1 MKAKAGKGRLSRLIK
16 GILCAA
22 MIFAPMSIHCA
33 GLRALA
39 EAPGCE
45 AVFSVI
51 CEDGYDEDVEFTV
64 TEEQT
69 GKTTTVLVGKGDGYR
84 KSVPFSPG
92 TYTVAACV
100 PDRKKEHEIFVD
112 GRPQSTDNGGI
123 CHFCALVGSWLYT
136 VENAG
141 LTEIRDESGG
151 PVYYGV
157 VSSEDASSILMAAD
171 STGSDAGSGQEDG
184 PQEIEAEKQDSG
196 NSTDDTAAEAGRTEA
211 TPGGYVKEDEDTGKT
226 RAGRGIPVMLGLLT
240 VIGGTVYVSLRRQ

>member
-16 GILCAA
+16 GILCVA
-22 MIFAPMSIHCA
+22 IVFAPMSIHYA

-45 AVFSVI
+45 ADFSVI

-112 GRPQSTDNGGI
+112 GRPQSADNGGI

-151 PVYYGV
+151 PVCYGV
-157 VSSEDASSILMAAD
+157 ISSEDASSILMVAD
-171 STGSDAGSGQEDG
+171 SAGSDAGSGQEDG

-196 NSTDDTAAEAGRTEA
+196 HSTDDTA
-211 TPGGYVKEDEDTGKT
+211 
-226 RAGRGIPVMLGLLT
+226 M
-240 VIGGTVYVSLRRQ
+240 

>member
-16 GILCAA
+16 GILCAVI
-22 MIFAPMSIHCA
+22 IFAPMSIHCA
-33 GLRALA
+33 VLRALA

-84 KSVPFSPG
+84 RSVTIPPG
-92 TYTVAACV
+92 MYTVAACV
-100 PDRKKEHEIFVD
+100 PDQGKDHEIFVD
-112 GRPQSTDNGGI
+112 ERPQKADDGGI

-157 VSSEDASSILMAAD
+157 ISSEDASSILMAAD
-171 STGSDAGSGQEDG
+171 SAGSDAGSGQEDG

-196 NSTDDTAAEAGRTEA
+196 QSTDDTAAEAGRTEA
-211 TPGGYVKEDEDTGKT
+211 TPGGYVREDEETGKNGT
-226 RAGRGIPVMLGLLT
+226 GRGIPVMLVLLAA
-240 VIGGTVYVSLRRQ
+240 IGGTMCISLRR

>member
-1 MKAKAGKGRLSRLIK
+1 MMVKAGKGRLCRLIK

-22 MIFAPMSIHCA
+22 IVFAPMSIHCA

-84 KSVPFSPG
+84 RSVPLPPG

-100 PDRKKEHEIFVD
+100 PDQKKDHEIFVD
-112 GRPQSTDNGGI
+112 ERPQKADDSGI

-157 VSSEDASSILMAAD
+157 VSSEDASSFLMAAD
-171 STGSDAGSGQEDG
+171 SKGPDAGSGQEDG
-184 PQEIEAEKQDSG
+184 PQEIEAETQDRG
-196 NSTDDTAAEAGRTEA
+196 NSTGHAAVEVGRTEA
-211 TPGGYVKEDEDTGKT
+211 TPGAHVREDEDTGKT
-226 RAGRGIPVMLGLLT
+226 GVGRGIPVMLGLLA